1 MDRIEPLL
9 VIQALVALAVVAALG
24 VQRFLP
30 AKYHGVW
37 AFIGGRYGHRPATA
51 LKYVCG
57 MLAGTSIGVVLMLVM
72 VQAQAMAVIVTAG
85 VLLWLAGIDSIEAY
99 NERRR
104 QEFGSPDDSSS
115 RRPRRVV

>member
-1 MDRIEPLL
+1 LDRIEPLL
-9 VIQALVALAVVAALG
+9 VIQALVAFAVLAALC
-24 VQRFLP
+24 VQRFWP
-30 AKYHGVW
+30 GQYTGIW
-37 AFIGGRYGHRPATA
+37 AFIGGRYGHRPPTA

-85 VLLWLAGIDSIEAY
+85 VLIWFAGIDSIEAY

-104 QEFGSPDDSSS
+104 HEFGSQDDTSSCS
-115 RRPRRVV
+115 PRGVV